1 MVRICA
7 DVDMKGRELE
17 LFEGLIEALSAIE
30 SEDRNLEAC
39 IWHVEDG
46 KVRYEAYIASQ
57 EDDADEEDDAT
68 ADETPV
74 E

>member
-17 LFEGLIEALSAIE
+17 LFEGLIEALSGIE
-30 SEDRNLEAC
+30 SDDRNLEAC

-57 EDDADEEDDAT
+57 QTDEEDAEDVPA
-68 ADETPV
+68 AE
-74 E
+74 